1 MSRGLVS
8 SLVGGN
14 QLLQL
19 LHIGSSEVGNFGL
32 VLDVDEGRHGGDLA
46 NNVTSLS
53 RRIISLLYLILSSNV
68 LTVVNVHLEE
78 DDVVHGLAHLL

>member
-8 SLVGGN
+8 SLVGGH

-19 LHIGSSEVGNFGL
+19 LDIGSSEVGNFGL

-46 NNVTSLS
+46 NNVV
-53 RRIISLLYLILSSNV
+53 ISLDHFSALPYTQQQRPHSRQRPP
-68 LTVVNVHLEE
+68 
-78 DDVVHGLAHLL
+78 